1 MLTTARN
8 ILFSELMLSTG
19 RTEEEVEE
27 LVNNAMGLD
36 D

>member
-1 MLTTARN
+1 LRYSQV
-8 ILFSELMLSTG
+8 LQLLLLSTG